1 MFKKWSALFTIALN
15 KGVLKEQIEEMEI
28 WEKNGLYSRV
38 RYSDFRFTDEFEK
51 ELTDLN
57 LNNHK
62 KVLEVRELIRYHK
75 EINTRILEK
84 HKEEQQRKHEEEML
98 NLPKRIDALEK
109 ELQEVKTLLV
119 KKISG

>member
-1 MFKKWSALFTIALN
+1 MLKKWSALFTIALN

-38 RYSDFRFTDEFEK
+38 HYSDFRFTDEFEK
-51 ELTDLN
+51 ELSDLN

-109 ELQEVKTLLV
+109 ELQEVKALLARE
-119 KKISG
+119 KSI

>member
-38 RYSDFRFTDEFEK
+38 HYSDFRFTDEFEK
-51 ELTDLN
+51 ELSDLN

-84 HKEEQQRKHEEEML
+84 HKEEQQRKHEEEIL

-109 ELQEVKTLLV
+109 ELQEVKALLV

>member
-38 RYSDFRFTDEFEK
+38 HYSDFRFTDEFEK
-51 ELTDLN
+51 ELSDLN

-62 KVLEVRELIRYHK
+62 EVLEIRELIRYHK

-84 HKEEQQRKHEEEML
+84 HKEEQQRKHEEEIL

-109 ELQEVKTLLV
+109 ELQEVKALLV

>member
-1 MFKKWSALFTIALN
+1 MLKKWSALFTIALN

-38 RYSDFRFTDEFEK
+38 HYSDFRFTDEFEK
-51 ELTDLN
+51 ELSDLN

-109 ELQEVKTLLV
+109 ELQEVKTLLARE
-119 KKISG
+119 KSI

>member
-38 RYSDFRFTDEFEK
+38 HYSDFRFTDEFEK
-51 ELTDLN
+51 ELSDLN

-62 KVLEVRELIRYHK
+62 KVLEIRELIRYHK

-84 HKEEQQRKHEEEML
+84 HKEELQRKHEEEML

-109 ELQEVKTLLV
+109 ELQEVKALLA
-119 KKISG
+119 KEKSI

>member
-1 MFKKWSALFTIALN
+1 MLKKWSALFTVALS

-38 RYSDFRFTDEFEK
+38 HYSDFRFTDEFEK
-51 ELTDLN
+51 ELSDLN

-109 ELQEVKTLLV
+109 ELQEVKALLARE
-119 KKISG
+119 KSI

>member
-15 KGVLKEQIEEMEI
+15 KGVLKEQIEEMEV

-38 RYSDFRFTDEFEK
+38 HYSDFRFTDEFEK
-51 ELTDLN
+51 ELSDLN

-84 HKEEQQRKHEEEML
+84 HKEELQRKHEEEML

>member
-1 MFKKWSALFTIALN
+1 MFKKWSALFTVALN

-38 RYSDFRFTDEFEK
+38 HYSDFRFTDEFEK
-51 ELTDLN
+51 ELSDLN

-84 HKEEQQRKHEEEML
+84 HKEEQQRKHEEEIL

-109 ELQEVKTLLV
+109 ELQEVKALLV

>member
-1 MFKKWSALFTIALN
+1 MFKKWSALFTVALN

-38 RYSDFRFTDEFEK
+38 HYSDFRFTDEFEK
-51 ELTDLN
+51 ELSDLN

-109 ELQEVKTLLV
+109 ELQEVKALLV

>member
-1 MFKKWSALFTIALN
+1 MLKKWSALFTVALS

-38 RYSDFRFTDEFEK
+38 HYSDFRFTDEFEK
-51 ELTDLN
+51 ELSDLN

-84 HKEEQQRKHEEEML
+84 HKEEQQRKQEEEML

-109 ELQEVKTLLV
+109 ELQEVKALLARE
-119 KKISG
+119 KSI

>member
-38 RYSDFRFTDEFEK
+38 HYSDFRFTDEFEK
-51 ELTDLN
+51 ELSDLN

-84 HKEEQQRKHEEEML
+84 HKEELQRKHEEEML

-109 ELQEVKTLLV
+109 ELQEVKALLA
-119 KKISG
+119 KEKSI

>member
-1 MFKKWSALFTIALN
+1 MFKKWSALFTVALN

-28 WEKNGLYSRV
+28 WEKNGLYSRAH
-38 RYSDFRFTDEFEK
+38 YSDFRFTDEFEK
-51 ELTDLN
+51 ELSDLN

-84 HKEEQQRKHEEEML
+84 HKEEQQRKHEEEIL

-109 ELQEVKTLLV
+109 ELQEVKALLV

>member
-1 MFKKWSALFTIALN
+1 MLKKWSALFTVALN

-38 RYSDFRFTDEFEK
+38 YYSDFRFTDEFEK
-51 ELTDLN
+51 ELSDLN

-109 ELQEVKTLLV
+109 ELQEVKVLLARE
-119 KKISG
+119 KSI

>member
-1 MFKKWSALFTIALN
+1 
-15 KGVLKEQIEEMEI
+15 MEI

-38 RYSDFRFTDEFEK
+38 YYSDFRFTDEFEK
-51 ELTDLN
+51 ELSDLN

-109 ELQEVKTLLV
+109 ELQEVKALLARE
-119 KKISG
+119 KSI

>member
-15 KGVLKEQIEEMEI
+15 KGVLTEQIEEMEI

-38 RYSDFRFTDEFEK
+38 HYSDFRFTDEFEK
-51 ELTDLN
+51 ELSDLN

>member
-1 MFKKWSALFTIALN
+1 MLKKWSALFTVALN

-38 RYSDFRFTDEFEK
+38 YYSDFRFTDEFEK
-51 ELTDLN
+51 ELSDLN

-84 HKEEQQRKHEEEML
+84 HKEE
-98 NLPKRIDALEK
+98 
-109 ELQEVKTLLV
+109 
-119 KKISG
+119 

>member
-15 KGVLKEQIEEMEI
+15 KGVLKEQIEEMEV

-38 RYSDFRFTDEFEK
+38 HYSDFRFTDEFER
-51 ELTDLN
+51 ELSDLN

-109 ELQEVKTLLV
+109 ELQEVKALLARE
-119 KKISG
+119 KSI

>member
-38 RYSDFRFTDEFEK
+38 HYSDFRFTDEFEK
-51 ELTDLN
+51 ELSDLN

-109 ELQEVKTLLV
+109 ELQEVKALLV

>member
-1 MFKKWSALFTIALN
+1 MLKKWSALFTVALS

-38 RYSDFRFTDEFEK
+38 HYSDFRFTDEFEK
-51 ELTDLN
+51 ELSDLN

-84 HKEEQQRKHEEEML
+84 HKEEQQRKQEEEML
-98 NLPKRIDALEK
+98 NLPKRIDAPEK
-109 ELQEVKTLLV
+109 ELQEVKALLARE
-119 KKISG
+119 KSI

>member
-28 WEKNGLYSRV
+28 WEKNGLYSRAH
-38 RYSDFRFTDEFEK
+38 YSDFRFTDEFEK
-51 ELTDLN
+51 ELSDLN

-84 HKEEQQRKHEEEML
+84 HKEEQQRKHEEEIL

-109 ELQEVKTLLV
+109 ELQEVKALLV

>member
-1 MFKKWSALFTIALN
+1 MFKKWSALFTVALN

-38 RYSDFRFTDEFEK
+38 HYSDFRFTDEFEK
-51 ELTDLN
+51 ELSDLN

-62 KVLEVRELIRYHK
+62 KVLEIRELIRYHK

-84 HKEEQQRKHEEEML
+84 HKEELQRKHEEEML

-109 ELQEVKTLLV
+109 ELQEVKALLA
-119 KKISG
+119 KEKSI

>member
-38 RYSDFRFTDEFEK
+38 HYSDFRFTDEFEK
-51 ELTDLN
+51 ELSDLN

-109 ELQEVKTLLV
+109 ELQEVKALLARE
-119 KKISG
+119 KSI

>member
-38 RYSDFRFTDEFEK
+38 HYSDFRFTDEFEK
-51 ELTDLN
+51 ELSDLN

-109 ELQEVKTLLV
+109 ELQEVKALLA
-119 KKISG
+119 KEKSI

>member
-1 MFKKWSALFTIALN
+1 MLKKWSALFTIALN
-15 KGVLKEQIEEMEI
+15 KGGLKEQIEEMEI

-38 RYSDFRFTDEFEK
+38 HYSDFRFTDEFEK
-51 ELTDLN
+51 ELSDLN

>member
-1 MFKKWSALFTIALN
+1 MLKKWSALFTVALN

-28 WEKNGLYSRV
+28 WEKNGLYSRA
-38 RYSDFRFTDEFEK
+38 YSSDFRFTDEFEK
-51 ELTDLN
+51 ELSDLN

-109 ELQEVKTLLV
+109 ELQEVKALLARE
-119 KKISG
+119 KSI

>member
-1 MFKKWSALFTIALN
+1 MFKKWSALFTIVLN

-28 WEKNGLYSRV
+28 WEKNESYSRV
-38 RYSDFRFTDEFEK
+38 HYSDFRFTDEFEK
-51 ELTDLN
+51 ELSDLN

>member
-1 MFKKWSALFTIALN
+1 MLKKWSALFTVALN

-38 RYSDFRFTDEFEK
+38 YYSDFRFTDEFEK
-51 ELTDLN
+51 ELSVLN

-109 ELQEVKTLLV
+109 ELQEVKALLARE
-119 KKISG
+119 KSI

>member
-1 MFKKWSALFTIALN
+1 
-15 KGVLKEQIEEMEI
+15 MEI

-38 RYSDFRFTDEFEK
+38 CYSDFRFTDEFEK
-51 ELTDLN
+51 ELSDLN

-84 HKEEQQRKHEEEML
+84 HKEE
-98 NLPKRIDALEK
+98 
-109 ELQEVKTLLV
+109 
-119 KKISG
+119 

>member
-28 WEKNGLYSRV
+28 WEKNGLYSRAH
-38 RYSDFRFTDEFEK
+38 YSDFRFTDEFEK
-51 ELTDLN
+51 ELSDLN

>member
-1 MFKKWSALFTIALN
+1 MFKKWSALFTVALN

-38 RYSDFRFTDEFEK
+38 HYSDFRFTDEFEK
-51 ELTDLN
+51 ELSDLN

-62 KVLEVRELIRYHK
+62 KVLEIRELIRYHK

-84 HKEEQQRKHEEEML
+84 HKEEQQRKHEEEIL

-109 ELQEVKTLLV
+109 ELQEVKALLARE
-119 KKISG
+119 KSI

>member
-38 RYSDFRFTDEFEK
+38 HYSDFRFTDEFEK
-51 ELTDLN
+51 ELSDLN

-62 KVLEVRELIRYHK
+62 EVLEIRELIRYHK

-119 KKISG
+119 KKIGG

>member
-1 MFKKWSALFTIALN
+1 MLKKWSALFTVALN

-38 RYSDFRFTDEFEK
+38 YYSDFRFTDEFEK
-51 ELTDLN
+51 ELSDLN

-109 ELQEVKTLLV
+109 ELQEVKALLARE
-119 KKISG
+119 KSI

>member
-1 MFKKWSALFTIALN
+1 MLKKWSALFTVALN

-38 RYSDFRFTDEFEK
+38 YYSDFRFTDEFEK
-51 ELTDLN
+51 ELSDLN

-109 ELQEVKTLLV
+109 ELEEVKALLARE
-119 KKISG
+119 KSI

>member
-1 MFKKWSALFTIALN
+1 MLKKWSALFTVALN
-15 KGVLKEQIEEMEI
+15 KGVLKEQIEEMET

-38 RYSDFRFTDEFEK
+38 YYSDFRFTDEFEK
-51 ELTDLN
+51 ELSDLN

-109 ELQEVKTLLV
+109 ELQEVKALLARE
-119 KKISG
+119 KSI